1 MHDSK
6 FDEKMSKNVL
16 SQLANGGNA
25 MVEQLIHNSKFKGF
39 KPAVA
44 IMGSKRGKHLTQLSN
59 DGNTVVEILT
69 RDSKIKG
76 LKPAAIGTG
85 SKRGKKF

>member
-1 MHDSK
+1 
-6 FDEKMSKNVL
+6 
-16 SQLANGGNA
+16 
-25 MVEQLIHNSKFKGF
+25 MVEQLIHDSKFKGL

-59 DGNTVVEILT
+59 SNGANTVVEMLT
-69 RDSKIKG
+69 HDSKFKG

>member
-6 FDEKMSKNVL
+6 LNEKMSKNVL
-16 SQLANGGNA
+16 SQFANGGNA
-25 MVEQLIHNSKFKGF
+25 MVEQLIHDSKFKGL

-44 IMGSKRGKHLTQLSN
+44 SMGSKRGKRLKQLSN

-69 RDSKIKG
+69 RDSKF
-76 LKPAAIGTG
+76 
-85 SKRGKKF
+85 KF